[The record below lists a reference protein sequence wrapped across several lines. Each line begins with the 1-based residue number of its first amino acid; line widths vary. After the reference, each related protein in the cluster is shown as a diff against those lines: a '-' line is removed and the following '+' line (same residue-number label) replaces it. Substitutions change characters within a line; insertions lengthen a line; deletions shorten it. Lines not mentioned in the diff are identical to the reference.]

1 MPRPPVEPPEPR
13 EGRDVD
19 APDVDARLRAES
31 ERLVAAMDALM
42 KRIRVVVLDERR
54 FEKKKRDH

>member
-1 MPRPPVEPPEPR
+1 VPRPTVEPPEPR
-13 EGRDVD
+13 ED
-19 APDVDARLRAES
+19 PDIDARLRAES